1 MATRFGLTWWGQRW
15 IWAALVLVIVMMGV
29 MGAMSRGYH
38 EARQAGGAVAR
49 PNPVGFTVVG
59 AGGLLILL
67 WLMVLKP
74 F

>member
-1 MATRFGLTWWGQRW
+1 M
-15 IWAALVLVIVMMGV
+15 IVMMGV

-49 PNPVGFTVVG
+49 PNPVGFTVAG